1 MNVNTSLIQK
11 KFYYNLYGE
20 IIGIII
26 AGNYEEKKVLDLLVE
41 LYRYTYY
48 SGVKNSVDPR
58 IDVKFKLSILSETKD
73 LLLEN
78 NISSDFMKS
87 SVSK

>member
-1 MNVNTSLIQK
+1 MV
-11 KFYYNLYGE
+11 
-20 IIGIII
+20 IISIII
-26 AGNYEEKKVLDLLVE
+26 AENYEEKKVLDLLVE

-58 IDVKFKLSILSETKD
+58 IDVEFKLSILSETKD

-78 NISSDFMKS
+78 NISSDFMNS

>member
-1 MNVNTSLIQK
+1 MV
-11 KFYYNLYGE
+11 
-20 IIGIII
+20 IISIII

-58 IDVKFKLSILSETKD
+58 IDVEFKLSILSETKD

-78 NISSDFMKS
+78 NISSDFMNS

>member
-1 MNVNTSLIQK
+1 MNVNASLIQK
-11 KFYYNLYGE
+11 SF
-20 IIGIII
+20 IIIFMVIISIII

-58 IDVKFKLSILSETKD
+58 IDAEFKLSILSETKD

-78 NISSDFMKS
+78 NISSDFMNS
-87 SVSK
+87 SVST